1 MVHTGVADISPG
13 GSSEAAPPVPI
24 PNTVV
29 KRFSAYDTALATE
42 WENRSPPGGI
52 SSANSPKLHLPSL
65 RLQCIQRMGPFIC
78 ADKNPPCAEI
88 RPSWASVSIV
98 LSALLYLY
106 TQGMPLI

>member
-29 KRFSAYDTALATE
+29 KRLSAYDTALVTE

-52 SSANSPKLHLPSL
+52 SSANPPKLHFPSL
-65 RLQCIQRMGPFIC
+65 RLSETNQWSPLP
-78 ADKNPPCAEI
+78 A
-88 RPSWASVSIV
+88 PSES
-98 LSALLYLY
+98 SAQYRTPGLVEHTQPLY
-106 TQGMPLI
+106 

>member
-1 MVHTGVADISPG
+1 MVHTSRVDVSPG

-52 SSANSPKLHLPSL
+52 STL
-65 RLQCIQRMGPFIC
+65 
-78 ADKNPPCAEI
+78 
-88 RPSWASVSIV
+88 
-98 LSALLYLY
+98 
-106 TQGMPLI
+106 